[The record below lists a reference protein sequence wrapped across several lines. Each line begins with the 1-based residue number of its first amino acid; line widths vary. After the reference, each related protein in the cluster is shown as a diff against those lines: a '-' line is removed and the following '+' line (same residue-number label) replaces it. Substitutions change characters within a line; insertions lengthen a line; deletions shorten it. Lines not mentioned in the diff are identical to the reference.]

1 MFNVLMELNMPY
13 PLLLAFISFV
23 MKLKQ
28 CKRGYVDGHR
38 HWKVFD
44 SGFSWYEQIVPQADR
59 VLVRLEKLADVSY
72 QFIDV
77 IPYVFL
83 WELNPEST

>member
-1 MFNVLMELNMPY
+1 M
-13 PLLLAFISFV
+13 
-23 MKLKQ
+23 
-28 CKRGYVDGHR
+28 
-38 HWKVFD
+38 
-44 SGFSWYEQIVPQADR
+44 PQADR

-83 WELNPEST
+83 WDLHSAIHIPVLAARPVAKCLFLTCMLFQYLATFPERSVIIS

>member
-1 MFNVLMELNMPY
+1 M
-13 PLLLAFISFV
+13 
-23 MKLKQ
+23 
-28 CKRGYVDGHR
+28 
-38 HWKVFD
+38 
-44 SGFSWYEQIVPQADR
+44 PQADR

-83 WELNPEST
+83 WELNLNLQIAIHIPVLSCQTCGKTSIFDAHAVSMTALLS